1 MEAEKYGRIVDI
13 PFPNVNA
20 DATEKDVQELS
31 KSTFKT
37 VMSYHPKAVLCQG
50 EFTLAFQLINMLLE
64 NEIVVL
70 AACSERI
77 VKEDG
82 ARKESYFTFTK
93 FRNYTK

>member
-1 MEAEKYGRIVDI
+1 
-13 PFPNVNA
+13 
-20 DATEKDVQELS
+20 
-31 KSTFKT
+31 
-37 VMSYHPKAVLCQG
+37 MSYHPKAVLCQG

-82 ARKESYFTFTK
+82 ARKESYFTFA
-93 FRNYTK
+93 